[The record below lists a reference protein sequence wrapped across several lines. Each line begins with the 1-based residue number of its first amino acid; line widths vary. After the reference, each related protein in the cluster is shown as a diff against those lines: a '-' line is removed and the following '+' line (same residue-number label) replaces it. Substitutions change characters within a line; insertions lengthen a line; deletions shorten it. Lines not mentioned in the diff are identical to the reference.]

1 MDDRPAERRA
11 SVQRESSAAD
21 QPGGYCQNGLMAE
34 TAHYFED
41 VGTGEP
47 VVLLHAAIADSRQW
61 DDQMDAFTA
70 RYRVIRYDMQGFGQT
85 PAAEAPVSRADELLG
100 LLQRRSVPK
109 AHLVGVSNGGATAL
123 DFAVVY
129 PERVGALV
137 LVAPGISGIRQAD
150 LGDAS
155 LSDWDAAQEAR
166 EEAAMAAGD
175 LARAAEISMETWLGG
190 YRRPVSAV
198 SPAVVGRV
206 RELTQHAFRR
216 AADRKPT
223 PQLSPGASDR
233 LGAVTAPTLLLVGE
247 HELPN
252 VRALF
257 DFVAQR
263 IAGAQ
268 RVEFPNAAHWLNM
281 EYPDRFNQVVL
292 DFLAT
297 AAAGVA
303 GVERYGG

>member
-1 MDDRPAERRA
+1 VAENA
-11 SVQRESSAAD
+11 
-21 QPGGYCQNGLMAE
+21 P
-34 TAHYFED
+34 YFED

-61 DDQMDAFTA
+61 DDQMAAFTK

-85 PAAEAPVSRADELLG
+85 PAADAPITRADELLD
-100 LLQRRSVPK
+100 LLERLSLLK

-137 LVAPGISGIRQAD
+137 LVAPGVSGMRMED

-155 LSDWDAAQEAR
+155 LMEWDAAQEAR
-166 EEAAMAAGD
+166 QEEAVAAGD
-175 LARAAEISMETWLGG
+175 FARATEISMETWLGG
-190 YRRPVSAV
+190 YGRPVSAV
-198 SPAVVGRV
+198 SPAVLARV
-206 RELTQHAFRR
+206 RGLTEHALRR
-216 AADRKPT
+216 AAERKPT
-223 PQLSPGASDR
+223 PQLSPGAADR
-233 LGAVTAPTLLLVGE
+233 LSSVTAPTLLLVGE

-252 VRALF
+252 ARATV
-257 DFVAQR
+257 DFLAQR

-268 RVEFPNAAHWLNM
+268 RVEFPNAAHWLNV

-297 AAAGVA
+297 NAATSPARNSA
-303 GVERYGG
+303 RRLPHS

>member
-1 MDDRPAERRA
+1 MLARAHVGAYPGRA
-11 SVQRESSAAD
+11 SDLLRRVQ
-21 QPGGYCQNGLMAE
+21 CQNGLMAE
-34 TAHYFED
+34 NAPYFED

-47 VVLLHAAIADSRQW
+47 IVLLHAAIADSRQW
-61 DDQMDAFTA
+61 DEHVAAFSE

-85 PAAEAPVSRADELLG
+85 PAAEAPVTRADELLD
-100 LLQRRSVPK
+100 LLQRLSVPK

-137 LVAPGISGIRQAD
+137 LVAPGISGIRPED

-155 LSDWDAAQEAR
+155 LMEWDAAQEAR
-166 EEAAMAAGD
+166 EEEAVAAGD

-190 YRRPVSAV
+190 HGRPVSAV
-198 SPAVVGRV
+198 SPAVVARV
-206 RELTQHAFRR
+206 REMTEHAFRR
-216 AADRKPT
+216 AAERKPT
-223 PQLSPGASDR
+223 PQLSPGAADR
-233 LGAVTAPTLLLVGE
+233 LGSVTAPTLLLVGE

-252 VRALF
+252 VRAMVDCL
-257 DFVAQR
+257 AQR

-268 RVEFPNAAHWLNM
+268 RVEFPNAAHWLNV

-292 DFLAT
+292 DFLA
-297 AAAGVA
+297 AHPL
-303 GVERYGG
+303 